1 MLFIK
6 TIADSGSNIVF
17 TFNGDGEANSFA
29 VMICQCGASP
39 GPRIIEST
47 TPVLTTVE
55 FSPLAMMCTLSPLLA
70 ILAFAPKL
78 AICASHHYC
87 DMTPFTQCT
96 NAYSHSGVRNPTT
109 ISSAAY
115 PRRITGYSNPCAFTG
130 AANVTVKADTS
141 NPHAITHTG
150 NLRGIPAVA
159 IRALSSQQPM
169 RA

>member
-1 MLFIK
+1 MPVRRI
-6 TIADSGSNIVF
+6 
-17 TFNGDGEANSFA
+17 
-29 VMICQCGASP
+29 P

-55 FSPLAMMCTLSPLLA
+55 FSPLAMICTLSPLLA

-78 AICASHHYC
+78 AICTVTITG

-96 NAYSHSGVRNPTT
+96 NAYSHSGIRNPTA

-115 PRRITGYSNPCAFTG
+115 PRRITGYSNPCACTG

-150 NLRGIPAVA
+150 NLRGIPSGCDSGVILTTAEASMIVA
-159 IRALSSQQPM
+159 ADKLT
-169 RA
+169 AK

>member
-55 FSPLAMMCTLSPLLA
+55 FSPLAMMCVHCRRCWQFWRLRQSWRFAPGHHYWRHDTVHPMYKRV
-70 ILAFAPKL
+70 LAFR
-78 AICASHHYC
+78 
-87 DMTPFTQCT
+87 
-96 NAYSHSGVRNPTT
+96 YSQSDRYLQRCL
-109 ISSAAY
+109 SAKNY
-115 PRRITGYSNPCAFTG
+115 R
-130 AANVTVKADTS
+130 
-141 NPHAITHTG
+141 
-150 NLRGIPAVA
+150 L
-159 IRALSSQQPM
+159 QQPV
-169 RA
+169 RVHRSCQCDC

>member
-29 VMICQCGASP
+29 VMICECGASP

-55 FSPLAMMCTLSPLLA
+55 FSPLAMMCTLSPQLA

-78 AICASHHYC
+78 AICTRSPLLA
-87 DMTPFTQCT
+87 T
-96 NAYSHSGVRNPTT
+96 
-109 ISSAAY
+109 
-115 PRRITGYSNPCAFTG
+115 
-130 AANVTVKADTS
+130 
-141 NPHAITHTG
+141 
-150 NLRGIPAVA
+150 
-159 IRALSSQQPM
+159 
-169 RA
+169 